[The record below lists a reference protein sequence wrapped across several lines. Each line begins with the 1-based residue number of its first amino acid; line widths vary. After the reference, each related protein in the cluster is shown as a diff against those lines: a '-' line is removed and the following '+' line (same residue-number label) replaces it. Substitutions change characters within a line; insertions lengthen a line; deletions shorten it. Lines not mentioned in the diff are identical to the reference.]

1 MKKIEEQRKE
11 TTELVAQIK
20 ETLEKLMNTFE
31 NPQSKTGDKMLDAIK
46 QQSVISD
53 TKIVLLKCVNQLVDN
68 LLELEEAAK
77 KIENEKKSSENF
89 DKKEFFKSEAGI
101 SLICAL
107 ENFDNTEDNDL
118 ALINYNFNYCKAM
131 LHALKFFTGT
141 SYKMI
146 RDEKQCGIA
155 DEKDFWLFKIR

>member
-77 KIENEKKSSENF
+77 
-89 DKKEFFKSEAGI
+89 
-101 SLICAL
+101 
-107 ENFDNTEDNDL
+107 
-118 ALINYNFNYCKAM
+118 
-131 LHALKFFTGT
+131 
-141 SYKMI
+141 
-146 RDEKQCGIA
+146 R
-155 DEKDFWLFKIR
+155 